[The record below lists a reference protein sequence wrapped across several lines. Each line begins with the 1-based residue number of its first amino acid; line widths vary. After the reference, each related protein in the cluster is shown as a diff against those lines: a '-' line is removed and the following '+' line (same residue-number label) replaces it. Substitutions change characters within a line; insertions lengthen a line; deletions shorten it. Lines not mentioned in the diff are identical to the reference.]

1 MSGGAFEAL
10 AHRNYRLLWA
20 GQLVSTAG
28 SMMQNAAVLWQVA
41 LLVDER
47 SRPLALGL
55 VGLFK
60 FLAILVCA
68 LLSGVVADAF
78 DRRRLMLVTTSLL
91 TVLAALLAAVTFLG
105 VEQPWPIYLL
115 TALSSAVGTFDGSA
129 RQALIPALVPRL
141 ALPSAIA
148 LNTILFQAA
157 SSAGPALSGHVMARF
172 GLGWVY
178 VANAISFLAVLGA
191 LGAMRG
197 VQPVPSGERAR
208 VSLHAALEGL
218 RYVFRAP
225 LIRSSMLLDFLATFF
240 SSATALLPIFAT
252 DILHVGEEGYGYLVA
267 APAIGALLTSAV
279 LAPLAPRILRR
290 GKVLLASVLVYGAAT
305 ALFGISRSFWPMYL
319 CLALTGAAD
328 TVSIVL
334 RNIIRQ
340 VATPDHLRGRMIS
353 VNMIFFMGGP
363 QLGELEAGV
372 VAQRCGAVFSV
383 VSGGVLCLASTLLV
397 AWREPQLRAYR
408 REDPQDEAGPGRSR
422 GASGSGTV

>member
-1 MSGGAFEAL
+1 MGWFAGNKAFEAL
-10 AHRNYRLLWA
+10 EHRNYRLLWV

-28 SMMQNAAVLWQVA
+28 SMMQNAAVLWQVS
-41 LLVDER
+41 LLCDER

-60 FLAILVCA
+60 FLAILGCA
-68 LLSGVVADAF
+68 LVSGVVADAF
-78 DRRRLMLVTTSLL
+78 DRRKTMIVTTSLL
-91 TVLAALLAAVTFLG
+91 TVLAATLATVSFLG
-105 VEQPWPIYLL
+105 IEHPWPIYLL
-115 TALSSAVGTFDGSA
+115 TALSSGVGTFDGAA
-129 RQALIPALVPRL
+129 RQALVPGLVPRI

-157 SSAGPALSGHVMARF
+157 SSAGPALAGHVMAHF

-178 VANAISFLAVLGA
+178 VANALSFLAVLGA
-191 LGAMRG
+191 LLAMRG
-197 VQPVPSGERAR
+197 VQPVAAGERSR

-218 RYVFRAP
+218 RYVFREP

-267 APAIGALLTSAV
+267 APAVGALLTSAV
-279 LAPLAPRILRR
+279 LAPLAPRIVRR
-290 GKVLLASVLVYGAAT
+290 GKVLLWSVALYGAAT
-305 ALFGISRSFWPMYL
+305 ALFGLSRGFWLTYL

-340 VATPDHLRGRMIS
+340 LATPDHLRGRMIS
-353 VNMIFFMGGP
+353 VNMIFFLGGP
-363 QLGELEAGV
+363 QLGEVEAGL
-372 VAQRCGAVFSV
+372 VAQGFGAVFSV
-383 VSGGVLCLASTLLV
+383 VSGGLACIVSTGLL
-397 AWREPQLRAYR
+397 AWREPALRSYR
-408 REDPQDEAGPGRSR
+408 REESP
-422 GASGSGTV
+422 ASGEAAPT

>member
-1 MSGGAFEAL
+1 VNGGGAFEAL
-10 AHRNYRLLWA
+10 GHRNYRLLWV
-20 GQLVSTAG
+20 GQLISTAG
-28 SMMQNAAVLWQVA
+28 SMMQNAAVLWHVS

-68 LLSGVVADAF
+68 LVSGVIADAF
-78 DRRRLMLVTTSLL
+78 DRRRMMLVTTSLL
-91 TVLAALLAAVTFLG
+91 TVLASLLALVTFLG
-105 VEQPWPIYLL
+105 IEHPWPIYLL
-115 TALSSAVGTFDGSA
+115 TSLSSAVGTFDGSA
-129 RQALIPALVPRL
+129 RQALVPGLVPRK

-157 SSAGPALSGHVMARF
+157 SSAGPALSGHVMAHF

-178 VANAISFLAVLGA
+178 VANALSFLAVLGA
-191 LGAMRG
+191 LISMRG
-197 VQPVPSGERAR
+197 VEPIAAADRAR

-225 LIRSSMLLDFLATFF
+225 LIRSSMWLDFLATFF

-252 DILHVGEEGYGYLVA
+252 DILHLGEEGYGYLVA
-267 APAIGALLTSAV
+267 APAVGALITSAV

-290 GKVLLASVLVYGAAT
+290 GKVLLWSVAVFGAAT
-305 ALFGISRSFWPMYL
+305 VFFGLSQSFWLTYL

-353 VNMIFFMGGP
+353 VNMIFFLGGP
-363 QLGELEAGV
+363 QLGELEAGL
-372 VAQRCGAVFSV
+372 VAQRFGAVFSV
-383 VSGGVLCLASTLLV
+383 VSGGLLCVASTAMV
-397 AWREPQLRAYR
+397 AWREPLLRAYR
-408 REDPQDEAGPGRSR
+408 REPADAAGEAVPK
-422 GASGSGTV
+422 

>member
-1 MSGGAFEAL
+1 VNRSPGRGAFEAL
-10 AHRNYRLLWA
+10 EHRNFRLLWV

-28 SMMQNAAVLWQVA
+28 SMMQNAAVLWQVS

-68 LLSGVVADAF
+68 LFSGVVADAF

-91 TVLAALLAAVTFLG
+91 TVLASLLALVTFLG
-105 VEQPWPIYLL
+105 IEHPWPIYLL

-129 RQALIPALVPRL
+129 RQALVPGLVPRL

-191 LGAMRG
+191 LLAMRG
-197 VQPVPSGERAR
+197 VEPVAAGERSR
-208 VSLHAALEGL
+208 VSLQSAVEGL

-225 LIRSSMLLDFLATFF
+225 LIRSSMWLDFLATFF

-252 DILHVGEEGYGYLVA
+252 DILHLGEEGYGYLVA
-267 APAIGALLTSAV
+267 APAVGALLTSAI
-279 LAPLAPRILRR
+279 LAPIAPRIVRR
-290 GKVLLASVLVYGAAT
+290 GKVLLWSVALYGAAT
-305 ALFGISRSFWPMYL
+305 ALFGLSESFWLTYL

-340 VATPDHLRGRMIS
+340 IATPDHLRGRMIS
-353 VNMIFFMGGP
+353 VNMIFFLGGP
-363 QLGELEAGV
+363 QLGELEAGL
-372 VAQRCGAVFSV
+372 VAQRFGAVFSV
-383 VSGGVLCLASTLLV
+383 VSGGVLCLLSTAMV
-397 AWREPQLRAYR
+397 AWREPRLRAYR
-408 REDPQDEAGPGRSR
+408 REETSE
-422 GASGSGTV
+422 SGSAASE

>member
-1 MSGGAFEAL
+1 VNGGGAFEAL
-10 AHRNYRLLWA
+10 GHRNYRLLWV
-20 GQLVSTAG
+20 GQLISTAG
-28 SMMQNAAVLWQVA
+28 SMMQNAAVLWHVS

-68 LLSGVVADAF
+68 LVSGVIADAF
-78 DRRRLMLVTTSLL
+78 DRRRMMLVTTSLL
-91 TVLAALLAAVTFLG
+91 TVLASLLALVTFLG
-105 VEQPWPIYLL
+105 IEHPWPIYLL
-115 TALSSAVGTFDGSA
+115 TSLSSAVGTFDGSA
-129 RQALIPALVPRL
+129 RQALVPGLVPRK

-157 SSAGPALSGHVMARF
+157 SSAGPALSGHVMAHF

-178 VANAISFLAVLGA
+178 VANALSFLAVLGA
-191 LGAMRG
+191 LLSMRG
-197 VQPVPSGERAR
+197 VEPIAAADRAR

-225 LIRSSMLLDFLATFF
+225 LIRSSMWLDFLATFF

-252 DILHVGEEGYGYLVA
+252 DILHLGEEGYGYLVA
-267 APAIGALLTSAV
+267 APAVGALITSAV

-290 GKVLLASVLVYGAAT
+290 GKVLLWSVAVFGAAT
-305 ALFGISRSFWPMYL
+305 VFFGLSQSFWLTYL

-353 VNMIFFMGGP
+353 VNMIFFLGGP
-363 QLGELEAGV
+363 QLGELEAGL
-372 VAQRCGAVFSV
+372 VAQRFGAVFSV
-383 VSGGVLCLASTLLV
+383 VSGGLLCVASTAMV
-397 AWREPQLRAYR
+397 AWREPLLRAYR
-408 REDPQDEAGPGRSR
+408 REPADAAGEAVPK
-422 GASGSGTV
+422 

>member
-1 MSGGAFEAL
+1 MNGARDGGAFEAL
-10 AHRNYRLLWA
+10 GHRNYRLLWV

-41 LLVDER
+41 LLVPER
-47 SRPLALGL
+47 SRPMALGL

-68 LLSGVVADAF
+68 LFSGVIADAF
-78 DRRRLMLVTTSLL
+78 DRRKLMLVTTSLL
-91 TVLAALLAAVTFLG
+91 TVLASLLATITFLG
-105 VEQPWPIYLL
+105 VDQPWPIYLL
-115 TALSSAVGTFDGSA
+115 TSLSSAVGTFDGSA
-129 RQALIPALVPRL
+129 RQALIPALVPRM

-148 LNTILFQAA
+148 LNAILFQAA
-157 SSAGPALSGHVMARF
+157 SSAGPALSGHVMAQF
-172 GLGWVY
+172 GIGWVY
-178 VANAISFLAVLGA
+178 VANALSFLAVLGA
-191 LGAMRG
+191 LGAMRD
-197 VQPVPSGERAR
+197 VKPVSVSERSR

-252 DILHVGEEGYGYLVA
+252 DILHLGEEGYGHLVA
-267 APAIGALLTSAV
+267 APAVGALVTSAA
-279 LAPLAPRILRR
+279 LAPLAPRIVRR
-290 GKVLLASVLVYGAAT
+290 GKVLLWAVVVFGAAT
-305 ALFGISRSFWPMYL
+305 ALFGLSRSFWPMYL

-328 TVSIVL
+328 TVSMVL

-340 VATPDHLRGRMIS
+340 LATPDHLRGRMIS

-363 QLGELEAGV
+363 QLGELEAGL
-372 VAQRCGAVFSV
+372 VAQRFGAVFSV
-383 VSGGVLCLASTLLV
+383 VSGGVLCLLSTAFV

-408 REDPQDEAGPGRSR
+408 RE
-422 GASGSGTV
+422 T

>member
-1 MSGGAFEAL
+1 MSARPNRGAFEAL
-10 AHRNYRLLWA
+10 AHRNYRLLWV

-60 FLAILVCA
+60 FLAILICA
-68 LLSGVVADAF
+68 LFSGVVADAF
-78 DRRRLMLVTTSLL
+78 DRRKLMLVTTSLL
-91 TVLAALLAAVTFLG
+91 TVLASLLAMLTFLG
-105 VEQPWPIYLL
+105 IEQPWPIYLS
-115 TALSSAVGTFDGSA
+115 TALSSGVGTFDGSA
-129 RQALIPALVPRL
+129 RQALVPALVPRV

-157 SSAGPALSGHVMARF
+157 SSAGPALSGHVMAHF

-178 VANAISFLAVLGA
+178 VANALSFLAVLGA
-191 LGAMRG
+191 LLAMRD
-197 VQPVPSGERAR
+197 VQPVAAGERAR
-208 VSLHAALEGL
+208 VSLQAAREGL
-218 RYVFRAP
+218 RYVFHAP

-279 LAPLAPRILRR
+279 LAPLAPRIVRR
-290 GKVLLASVLVYGAAT
+290 GKVLLAAVLVYGAAT
-305 ALFGISRSFWPMYL
+305 ALFGAARSFWAAYVW
-319 CLALTGAAD
+319 LALTGAAD

-353 VNMIFFMGGP
+353 VNMIFFLGGP
-363 QLGELEAGV
+363 QLGELEAGL

-383 VSGGVLCLASTLLV
+383 VSGGLLCLASTLLL

-408 REDPQDEAGPGRSR
+408 REEEPH
-422 GASGSGTV
+422 

>member
-1 MSGGAFEAL
+1 MNGGGAFEAL
-10 AHRNYRLLWA
+10 GHRNYRLLWV
-20 GQLVSTAG
+20 GQLISTAG
-28 SMMQNAAVLWQVA
+28 SMMQNAAVLWHVS

-68 LLSGVVADAF
+68 LVSGVIADAF
-78 DRRRLMLVTTSLL
+78 DRRRMMLVTTSLL
-91 TVLAALLAAVTFLG
+91 TVLASLLALVTFLG
-105 VEQPWPIYLL
+105 IEHPWPIYLL
-115 TALSSAVGTFDGSA
+115 TSLSSAVGTFDGSA
-129 RQALIPALVPRL
+129 RQALVPGLVPRK

-157 SSAGPALSGHVMARF
+157 SSAGPALSGHVMAHF

-178 VANAISFLAVLGA
+178 VANALSFLAVLGA
-191 LGAMRG
+191 LLSMRG
-197 VQPVPSGERAR
+197 VEPIAAADRAR

-225 LIRSSMLLDFLATFF
+225 LIRSSMWLDFLATFF

-252 DILHVGEEGYGYLVA
+252 DILHLGEEGYGYLVA
-267 APAIGALLTSAV
+267 APAVGALITSAV

-290 GKVLLASVLVYGAAT
+290 GKVLLWSVAVFGAAT
-305 ALFGISRSFWPMYL
+305 VFFGLSQSFWLTYL

-353 VNMIFFMGGP
+353 VNMIFFLGGP
-363 QLGELEAGV
+363 QLGELEAGL
-372 VAQRCGAVFSV
+372 VAQRFGAVFSV
-383 VSGGVLCLASTLLV
+383 VSGGLLCVASTAMV
-397 AWREPQLRAYR
+397 AWREPLLRAYR
-408 REDPQDEAGPGRSR
+408 REPADAAGEAVPK
-422 GASGSGTV
+422 